1 MKKGKK
7 WLMYFAAAVLLTVV
21 IPITAG
27 ASGSASG
34 NSASGNA
41 PAPTK
46 PNVVQMSTGIK
57 LNSTVP
63 TYFYADTVKGVIIL
77 SPDGMVKTA
86 AGLTDAQI
94 KNGAGLYFSVTEGK
108 TGPQA
113 RQAVFLTAAMNGRN
127 VISMLDVQLTSNAGG
142 KTNIISRTLAPVVLT
157 IGVPDQFQAWNNFQ
171 VISIANGSIEVLP
184 DLDVD
189 PRTVTVATSNFG
201 VLALV
206 Y

>member
-1 MKKGKK
+1 MNKTRK
-7 WLMYFAAAVLLTVV
+7 WITYLAAAMLLTVI

-27 ASGSASG
+27 ASDSASG

-46 PNVVQMSTGIK
+46 PNIVQMSTGTK
-57 LNSTVP
+57 LNSTIP
-63 TYFYADTVKGVIIL
+63 TYFYADTVKGLIVL
-77 SPDGMVKTA
+77 SPEGMVKTA

-94 KNGAGLYFSVTEGK
+94 KGGASVYFSVTEGK

-113 RQAVFLTAAMNGRN
+113 KQAVLTTAALNGRN
-127 VISMLDVQLTSNAGG
+127 LLAMLDIQLTRTTAG
-142 KTNIISRTLAPVVLT
+142 KTTVVNRTQAPVVLT

-171 VISIANGSIEVLP
+171 VISIADGNIEVLS

-189 PRTVTVATSNFG
+189 PRTVTVAATNFG
-201 VLALV
+201 ALALV

>member
-1 MKKGKK
+1 
-7 WLMYFAAAVLLTVV
+7 MYFAAAVLLTVV

-108 TGPQA
+108 TGR
-113 RQAVFLTAAMNGRN
+113 RQAG
-127 VISMLDVQLTSNAGG
+127 
-142 KTNIISRTLAPVVLT
+142 
-157 IGVPDQFQAWNNFQ
+157 GVPHCGYERKKRDIHAGCAADEQCRREN
-171 VISIANGSIEVLP
+171 
-184 DLDVD
+184 
-189 PRTVTVATSNFG
+189 
-201 VLALV
+201 
-206 Y
+206 

>member
-1 MKKGKK
+1 
-7 WLMYFAAAVLLTVV
+7 MYFAAAVLLTVV

-113 RQAVFLTAAMNGRN
+113 
-127 VISMLDVQLTSNAGG
+127 SNAGG

>member
-1 MKKGKK
+1 MNKTRK
-7 WLMYFAAAVLLTVV
+7 WITYLAAAVLLTVI

-27 ASGSASG
+27 ASD
-34 NSASGNA
+34 SASGNA

-46 PNVVQMSTGIK
+46 PNVVQMSTGTK
-57 LNSTVP
+57 LNSTIP
-63 TYFYADTVKGVIIL
+63 AYFYADTVKGLIVL
-77 SPDGMVKTA
+77 SPEGMVKTA

-94 KNGAGLYFSVTEGK
+94 KGGASVYFSVTEGK

-113 RQAVFLTAAMNGRN
+113 KQAVLTTAALNGR
-127 VISMLDVQLTSNAGG
+127 SLLALLDIQLTRTTAG
-142 KTNIISRTLAPVVLT
+142 KTTVVNRTQAPVVLT

-171 VISIANGSIEVLP
+171 VISIADGNIEVLS

-189 PRTVTVATSNFG
+189 PRTVTVAATNFG
-201 VLALV
+201 ALALV

>member
-1 MKKGKK
+1 
-7 WLMYFAAAVLLTVV
+7 MYFAAAVLLTVV

-77 SPDGMVKTA
+77 SPDGMVKTGCRAGGCPDKERCGPLFFRNGRKDRA
-86 AGLTDAQI
+86 AGQ
-94 KNGAGLYFSVTEGK
+94 
-108 TGPQA
+108 
-113 RQAVFLTAAMNGRN
+113 
-127 VISMLDVQLTSNAGG
+127 AGG
-142 KTNIISRTLAPVVLT
+142 
-157 IGVPDQFQAWNNFQ
+157 VPHCGYERKKRDIHAGCAADEQCRR
-171 VISIANGSIEVLP
+171 E
-184 DLDVD
+184 D
-189 PRTVTVATSNFG
+189 
-201 VLALV
+201 
-206 Y
+206 